1 MSTRNFKPI
10 GLNPDWLAMVS
21 GQRMV
26 RRPLASRVRFR
37 SLLSSSKSET
47 SSNSSSILLNQ
58 NNQSFVFPI
67 NINKSNNFVIN
78 QIEISK
84 LNSKII
90 NDISYSNKSNINVIL
105 AQINSNH
112 SSQIESH
119 NGERSRDE
127 EFASNFVDGGSDRN
141 KTLSKKFNLDN
152 KTSHSKRIKRHSLF
166 WIFGID
172 NISTTTTHQPNHGTV
187 SLSTT
192 SPSPTIKTKATKPI
206 VSAFPNRKRIS
217 IRSKNISDI
226 FDDLEMESKV
236 FKLHNRCSKGYV
248 SFNNRSSKIDAH
260 WNRNPQSDTQ
270 ITFIPSRYKGFG
282 IQWHNSQ
289 KFLCID
295 PHTKSIVAKDCFD
308 WCFCSFIEEIS
319 DDYLMFAL
327 SSKPDWKLAFNNRGI
342 PLSLESV
349 AYRKKKRYLKCRH
362 FSKIEDEI
370 AVNSDENH
378 QDLISKIDRNH
389 LNDPHH
395 SKENSIRTKRIKYSE
410 DLSCDWKKTGEQIFD
425 KELQKNPLFD
435 CILSNYE
442 RWSSDIVGGG
452 VIQPESL
459 QMYRIQSSSSPVAK
473 RIENLNQIDS
483 MHSTQLNKTRCISKR
498 KVEESSKI
506 RHLTRKSRFNICSA
520 G

>member
-1 MSTRNFKPI
+1 MKTSIISSSSLSSTASSLSSSLLSSTSASAAKLESQSSENGTFREYLMSTRNFKPI

-260 WNRNPQSDTQ
+260 WNRNPQSDSKL
-270 ITFIPSRYKGFG
+270 ILPLNFDPSR
-282 IQWHNSQ
+282 
-289 KFLCID
+289 
-295 PHTKSIVAKDCFD
+295 
-308 WCFCSFIEEIS
+308 
-319 DDYLMFAL
+319 
-327 SSKPDWKLAFNNRGI
+327 
-342 PLSLESV
+342 
-349 AYRKKKRYLKCRH
+349 
-362 FSKIEDEI
+362 I
-370 AVNSDENH
+370 AE
-378 QDLISKIDRNH
+378 
-389 LNDPHH
+389 
-395 SKENSIRTKRIKYSE
+395 RIFE
-410 DLSCDWKKTGEQIFD
+410 
-425 KELQKNPLFD
+425 
-435 CILSNYE
+435 
-442 RWSSDIVGGG
+442 
-452 VIQPESL
+452 
-459 QMYRIQSSSSPVAK
+459 
-473 RIENLNQIDS
+473 
-483 MHSTQLNKTRCISKR
+483 
-498 KVEESSKI
+498 
-506 RHLTRKSRFNICSA
+506 
-520 G
+520 